1 MEGFTYNNIFDTK
14 GIEYLIIITFL
25 VLIIPFWYLIN
36 RRSGSKRIT
45 GNVTGILSSQILK
58 IPHGLYLNG
67 NHTWAHLERSGNA
80 LIGLDDFLLHVTGEI
95 KLKNL
100 NSPGKII
107 KKGELIADIDQNGKN
122 LQIYSPVSGRIMKT
136 NTLLYDSPGILNED
150 PYGKGWIYK
159 IHPTQWIEETG
170 SCFLSD
176 KAIEWLDRELD
187 RFKDFLA
194 VSMIRYSPENS
205 MVILQDGGELR
216 DQPLSEL
223 PVEVWKDFQKS
234 FLNQM
239 GC

>member
-14 GIEYLIIITFL
+14 GIEYLIIIVFL

-36 RRSGSKRIT
+36 RRKGSKIIT
-45 GNVTGILSSQILK
+45 RSVTGILTSHILK
-58 IPHGLYLNG
+58 IPQGLYLNG
-67 NHTWAHLERSGNA
+67 NHTWTHLEKSGIA

-95 KLKNL
+95 KLRNL

-107 KKGELIADIDQNGKN
+107 KRGELIAEIDQNGKQ
-122 LQIYSPVSGRIMKT
+122 LQVYSPVSGRIMKT
-136 NTLLYDSPGILNED
+136 NTLLYDTPGILNED

-159 IHPTQWIEETG
+159 IQPTQWIEETG

-176 KAIEWLDRELD
+176 KATDWLGRELD

-205 MVILQDGGELR
+205 MIILQDGGELQ
-216 DQPLSEL
+216 DHPLSEL
-223 PVEVWKDFQKS
+223 PDVVWKDFQKT
-234 FLNQM
+234 FLN
-239 GC
+239 